1 MSNWIPEVM
10 YEEGSNLPHIQVP
23 EGETMPGML
32 FVFSATETGEFEPD
46 DEGNPL
52 PILEMDLHQYADM
65 VTLKNNLDATTY
77 DTVRAALGLE
87 PLAEAEEKG
96 RKISQ
101 NIRDQVVK

>member
-23 EGETMPGML
+23 EGESMPGML

-46 DEGNPL
+46 EEGNPL

-65 VTLKNNLDATTY
+65 VTLKNNLDTTTY

-87 PLAEAEEKG
+87 PLASAEEKG
-96 RKISQ
+96 RQISQ
-101 NIRDQVVK
+101 NIRENVE

>member
-23 EGETMPGML
+23 KDEAMPGML

-46 DEGNPL
+46 EEGNPL

-65 VTLKNNLDATTY
+65 VTLKNSLDAVTY

-87 PLAEAEEKG
+87 PLATAEEKG
-96 RKISQ
+96 RQISQ
-101 NIRDQVVK
+101 NIRDQVE

>member
-23 EGETMPGML
+23 EGESMPGML

-46 DEGNPL
+46 EEGNPL

-87 PLAEAEEKG
+87 PLASAEEKG
-96 RKISQ
+96 RQISQ
-101 NIRDQVVK
+101 NIRENVE

>member
-1 MSNWIPEVM
+1 MSYWIPEVM

-87 PLAEAEEKG
+87 ALAVAKEKG
-96 RKISQ
+96 RQISQ
-101 NIRDQVVK
+101 NIRDRVE

>member
-23 EGETMPGML
+23 KGETMPGML
-32 FVFSATETGEFEPD
+32 FVFSATETGEFERD

-65 VTLKNNLDATTY
+65 VMLKNNLDVTTY

-87 PLAEAEEKG
+87 KLATAEEKG
-96 RKISQ
+96 RQISQ
-101 NIRDQVVK
+101 NIRDQVE

>member
-10 YEEGSNLPHIQVP
+10 YEEGSSLPHIQVP
-23 EGETMPGML
+23 EGEVMPGML

-52 PILEMDLHQYADM
+52 PILEMDLHQYANM
-65 VTLKNNLDATTY
+65 LTLKNNLDATTY

-87 PLAEAEEKG
+87 TLATAEEKG
-96 RKISQ
+96 RQISQ
-101 NIRDQVVK
+101 NIRDRVE

>member
-23 EGETMPGML
+23 KGETMPGML

-65 VTLKNNLDATTY
+65 TTLKGKLDTVTY

-87 PLAEAEEKG
+87 KLATAEEKG
-96 RKISQ
+96 RQISQ
-101 NIRDQVVK
+101 NIRDQVE

>member
-23 EGETMPGML
+23 KGESMPGML

-46 DEGNPL
+46 EEGNPL

-87 PLAEAEEKG
+87 PLASAEAKG
-96 RKISQ
+96 RQISQ
-101 NIRDQVVK
+101 NIRENVE

>member
-23 EGETMPGML
+23 KGETMPGML

-65 VTLKNNLDATTY
+65 VMLKNNLDVTTY

-87 PLAEAEEKG
+87 KLATAEEKG
-96 RKISQ
+96 RQISQ
-101 NIRDQVVK
+101 NIRDQVE

>member
-23 EGETMPGML
+23 KGETMPGML

-46 DEGNPL
+46 EEGNPL

-87 PLAEAEEKG
+87 PLASAEEKG
-96 RKISQ
+96 RQISQ
-101 NIRDQVVK
+101 NIRENVE

>member
-1 MSNWIPEVM
+1 MSNWIPEIM
-10 YEEGSNLPHIQVP
+10 YEEGSNLPHIQIP
-23 EGETMPGML
+23 EGESMPGML

-65 VTLKNNLDATTY
+65 TTLKNNLDAVTY

-87 PLAEAEEKG
+87 PLKDAEEKG
-96 RKISQ
+96 RQISQ
-101 NIRDQVVK
+101 NIRDNVE

>member
-23 EGETMPGML
+23 EGESMPGML

-46 DEGNPL
+46 EEGNPL

-87 PLAEAEEKG
+87 PLASAEEKG
-96 RKISQ
+96 RQISQ
-101 NIRDQVVK
+101 NIRDQVE

>member
-1 MSNWIPEVM
+1 MSTNWIPEVM

-32 FVFSATETGEFEPD
+32 FIFSATETGEFEPD

-65 VTLKNNLDATTY
+65 VTLKNNLDATAY
-77 DTVRAALGLE
+77 DAVRAALGLE
-87 PLAEAEEKG
+87 ALATAKEKG
-96 RKISQ
+96 RQISQ
-101 NIRDQVVK
+101 NIRDKVE

>member
-23 EGETMPGML
+23 EGEVMPGML

-46 DEGNPL
+46 EEGNPL

-87 PLAEAEEKG
+87 PLASAEEKG
-96 RKISQ
+96 RQISQ
-101 NIRDQVVK
+101 NIRENVE

>member
-65 VTLKNNLDATTY
+65 VTLKNNLDTLTY

-87 PLAEAEEKG
+87 PLATAEEKG
-96 RKISQ
+96 RQISQ
-101 NIRDQVVK
+101 NIRDQVE

>member
-1 MSNWIPEVM
+1 MSTNWIPEVM

-32 FVFSATETGEFEPD
+32 FIFSATETGEFEPD

-65 VTLKNNLDATTY
+65 VTLKNNLDATAY
-77 DTVRAALGLE
+77 DAVRAALGLE
-87 PLAEAEEKG
+87 ALAAAEEKG
-96 RKISQ
+96 RQISQ
-101 NIRDQVVK
+101 NIRDKVE

>member
-23 EGETMPGML
+23 KGETMPGML

-46 DEGNPL
+46 EEGNPL

-87 PLAEAEEKG
+87 PLAAAEEKG
-96 RKISQ
+96 RQISQ
-101 NIRDQVVK
+101 NIREKIE

>member
-23 EGETMPGML
+23 AGETMPGML
-32 FVFSATETGEFEPD
+32 MVFSATETGEFEPD
-46 DEGNPL
+46 EEGNPL

-65 VTLKNNLDATTY
+65 VTLKNNLDTTTY
-77 DTVRAALGLE
+77 DAVRAALGLE
-87 PLAEAEEKG
+87 PLATAEEKG

-101 NIRDQVVK
+101 NIREKVE

>member
-10 YEEGSNLPHIQVP
+10 YEEGSNLPHVQVP
-23 EGETMPGML
+23 EGESMPGML

-46 DEGNPL
+46 EEGNPL

-65 VTLKNNLDATTY
+65 VTLKNNLDTTTY

-87 PLAEAEEKG
+87 PLASAEEKG
-96 RKISQ
+96 RQISQ
-101 NIRDQVVK
+101 NIRENVE

>member
-52 PILEMDLHQYADM
+52 PILEMDLHQYANM
-65 VTLKNNLDATTY
+65 LILKNNLDESTY

-87 PLAEAEEKG
+87 ALDVAKEKG
-96 RKISQ
+96 RQISQ
-101 NIRDQVVK
+101 NIRDRVE

>member
-23 EGETMPGML
+23 VGEVMPGML
-32 FVFSATETGEFEPD
+32 FVFSATETGQFEPD

-65 VTLKNNLDATTY
+65 VTLKNKLDTTTY
-77 DTVRAALGLE
+77 DLVRAALGLE
-87 PLAEAEEKG
+87 PLATAQEKG
-96 RKISQ
+96 RQISQ
-101 NIRDQVVK
+101 NIRENVE

>member
-23 EGETMPGML
+23 EGESMPGML

-65 VTLKNNLDATTY
+65 VTLKNNLDPGAY

-87 PLAEAEEKG
+87 KLAAAEEKG

-101 NIRDQVVK
+101 NIRDQVE

>member
-23 EGETMPGML
+23 EGESMPGML

-46 DEGNPL
+46 EEGNPL

-65 VTLKNNLDATTY
+65 VTLKNNLDAGIY
-77 DTVRAALGLE
+77 DVVRLALGLE
-87 PLAEAEEKG
+87 PLEVAEEKG
-96 RKISQ
+96 RQISQ
-101 NIRDQVVK
+101 NIRDKVE

>member
-32 FVFSATETGEFEPD
+32 FVFSAIETGEFEPD

-87 PLAEAEEKG
+87 PLATAEEKG
-96 RKISQ
+96 RQITQ
-101 NIRDQVVK
+101 NVRDSVE

>member
-23 EGETMPGML
+23 EGEVMPGML
-32 FVFSATETGEFEPD
+32 FVFSAVETGEFEPD

-65 VTLKNNLDATTY
+65 VTLKNNLDAVAY

-87 PLAEAEEKG
+87 PLSEAEEKG
-96 RKISQ
+96 RQISQ
-101 NIRDQVVK
+101 NIREKVE